1 MCNCPE
7 IFCLKVKVSVLITA
21 LRKQLQMY
29 REWFA
34 RWHSFPVVSWIT
46 AAELYQKGEFEAAS
60 KLYLAGLKSQPNSPA
75 VINAIL
81 DLAHCLFRMK
91 RFEESEQYL
100 RRATVIAPH
109 EREAYVRLA
118 RLQLWLGHA
127 SEALWTMRMCMKK
140 VTIDPE
146 LATLF
151 ATAVV
156 ESKSSAS
163 VVAEAQ
169 QIVSSMFSD
178 GGFPRL
184 EVARARLGLLGA
196 HAITARDD
204 LSKLASI
211 DRGPFEAVVAFAEVL
226 LEEGKISYARHHLQ
240 RALAVAPEHPR
251 VLRLLA
257 AVYLR
262 EGAFFHP
269 DYAVQLASKACQV
282 TDWRGVH
289 ELLMLAHA
297 YIAANDKTAALLVA
311 TRAKDVI
318 GRLLGTYPE
327 IERLD
332 QLLHDVSA
340 ESQA

>member
-1 MCNCPE
+1 M
-7 IFCLKVKVSVLITA
+7 LVTA
-21 LRKQLQMY
+21 LRKQFKTY
-29 REWFA
+29 REWFS
-34 RWHSFPVVSWIT
+34 RWRSFPVAAWIA
-46 AAELYQKGEFEAAS
+46 AAELYQQGEFDRAS
-60 KLYLAGLKSQPNSPA
+60 KLYLAGLKSHPNSPA
-75 VINAIL
+75 VVNAML

-100 RRATVIAPH
+100 RRVTVIAPL

-118 RLQLWLGHA
+118 RLQIWLGHA
-127 SEALWTMRMCMKK
+127 SEALWTMRMCIKK
-140 VTIDPE
+140 VSLDPE

-156 ESKSSAS
+156 EANSSPS
-163 VVAEAQ
+163 VIAEAQ

-184 EVARARLGLLGA
+184 EVAKARLGLLGEEA
-196 HAITARDD
+196 MAARDD

-226 LEEGKISYARHHLQ
+226 LREGKISYARHHLQ
-240 RALAVAPEHPR
+240 RALAVAPEHPK

-262 EGAFFHP
+262 EGAFFQP
-269 DYAVQLASKACQV
+269 EYAVQLAVKACQV

-289 ELLMLAHA
+289 ELLMLSHA
-297 YIAANDKTAALLVA
+297 YVAASDKVAALLVA
-311 TRAKDVI
+311 TRAKDLV
-318 GRLLGTYPE
+318 GRLIGTYPE
-327 IERLD
+327 VKRLE
-332 QLLHDVSA
+332 QLLQDVSV